1 MKVKVVKVESCTLLC
16 IPIPQAP
23 AAAYPFLSMFTSW
36 DANSTNTNTIK
47 NTNTNIST
55 ITITNTDEQSWNIDI
70 SIRSSSWCSRQS
82 IIAGMQILRTGR
94 VQTWYWST
102 PSLLQMITI
111 SLSRWSQLLCHTS
124 DDHNDWSLIGRCLTY
139 QMITLCLS
147 SQFYQLCSD
156 QCGQNQFCS
165 DHCGQN
171 QMWPHLRLSPHLTV
185 KLSCC

>member
-1 MKVKVVKVESCTLLC
+1 MQPPV
-16 IPIPQAP
+16 
-23 AAAYPFLSMFTSW
+23 YNSW

-124 DDHNDWSLIGRCLTY
+124 DDHSLVLVNFCRLISDRSLSYVSDDHTLTVIAVLSTLFWSMWTKSILFWSLWTKPNV
-139 QMITLCLS
+139 TPS
-147 SQFYQLCSD
+147 
-156 QCGQNQFCS
+156 
-165 DHCGQN
+165 
-171 QMWPHLRLSPHLTV
+171 
-185 KLSCC
+185 